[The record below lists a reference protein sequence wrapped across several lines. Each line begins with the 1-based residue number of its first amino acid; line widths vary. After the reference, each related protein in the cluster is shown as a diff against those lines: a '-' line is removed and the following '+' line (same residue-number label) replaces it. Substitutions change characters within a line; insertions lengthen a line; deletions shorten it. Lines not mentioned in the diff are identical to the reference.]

1 MRDLGWVVEGVDF
14 DNKAVQA
21 ARERGLTIRSGSL
34 ESQHYP
40 TARFD
45 AVTLNHV
52 VEHLPDALVTLSE
65 CHRILKPGGILVLYT
80 PNSVSL
86 GHAVF
91 RSYWRGLE
99 PPRHLQI
106 FGPLSLGALLRQA
119 GFKDPSITTAN
130 SPFYW
135 RQSLALFLGSERQA
149 VLDRDSKSVWVRGV
163 SLALATMAQLIRP
176 FDDERGES
184 LVAHATRK

>member
-14 DNKAVQA
+14 DKKAVEA
-21 ARERGLTIRSGSL
+21 ARERGLTIRNGSL
-34 ESQHYP
+34 ESHHYP
-40 TARFD
+40 TASFD

-65 CHRILKPGGILVLYT
+65 CHRILKPSGILVLYT
-80 PNSVSL
+80 PNSASL

-106 FGPLSLGALLRQA
+106 YGPLSLGALLRQA
-119 GFKDPSITTAN
+119 GFEDPRITTAN
-130 SPFYW
+130 SAFYW
-135 RQSLALFLGSERQA
+135 RQSLTLFLRSERQA
-149 VLDRDSKSVWVRGV
+149 VPDRDSNSVWARGV
-163 SLALATMAQLIRP
+163 SLGLAAMAQSIRP
-176 FDDERGES
+176 FNDQRGES
-184 LVAHATRK
+184 LVVHATRK